1 MNIAEFIKDKMVV
14 IISNVLIFIILASIL
29 LMVNVQFI
37 IIFLLLYLVFPLIS
51 YMAIEF
57 IKCKNYYNEINAIL
71 ENLDKK
77 YLLPEVIEETN
88 FIHGEKINS
97 ILREISRD
105 MHENV
110 KIQGYANGLQRIY
123 RDMGA

>member
-1 MNIAEFIKDKMVV
+1 M
-14 IISNVLIFIILASIL
+14 
-29 LMVNVQFI
+29 
-37 IIFLLLYLVFPLIS
+37 
-51 YMAIEF
+51 
-57 IKCKNYYNEINAIL
+57 
-71 ENLDKK
+71 
-77 YLLPEVIEETN
+77 
-88 FIHGEKINS
+88 GKINS

>member
-1 MNIAEFIKDKMVV
+1 
-14 IISNVLIFIILASIL
+14 
-29 LMVNVQFI
+29 
-37 IIFLLLYLVFPLIS
+37 
-51 YMAIEF
+51 MAIEF

-110 KIQGYANGLQRIY
+110 KNTGICKWITENI
-123 RDMGA
+123 